1 MHTRTHAHTHTL
13 STRSHALAAGRA
25 NLPGSTRE
33 RHMLSSF
40 ARMLPELLRHS
51 DRADILERIPQHL
64 RDAHRPRAVERD
76 DAPLA
81 TAEVHGDGLG
91 LGGER
96 LQGLW
101 GNTGN
106 DDAAAEA
113 LALFGAVDMDALA
126 DDDGLALLD
135 NAGF

>member
-1 MHTRTHAHTHTL
+1 
-13 STRSHALAAGRA
+13 
-25 NLPGSTRE
+25 
-33 RHMLSSF
+33 MLSSF

-64 RDAHRPRAVERD
+64 RDAHRPRVVERD

-81 TAEVHGDGLG
+81 TSEVHGDGLG

-96 LQGLW
+96 LRGLW
-101 GNTGN
+101 GSTGD

-126 DDDGLALLD
+126 GDDGLALLE
-135 NAGF
+135 NSGF

>member
-1 MHTRTHAHTHTL
+1 
-13 STRSHALAAGRA
+13 
-25 NLPGSTRE
+25 
-33 RHMLSSF
+33 MLSSF
-40 ARMLPELLRHS
+40 ARMLPELFRHS
-51 DRADILERIPQHL
+51 DRADILERIPQHI
-64 RDAHRPRAVERD
+64 RDAHRPHAVERD

-101 GNTGN
+101 GSTGG

-113 LALFGAVDMDALA
+113 LALFGAVDMDAFA
-126 DDDGLALLD
+126 GDDGLALLD